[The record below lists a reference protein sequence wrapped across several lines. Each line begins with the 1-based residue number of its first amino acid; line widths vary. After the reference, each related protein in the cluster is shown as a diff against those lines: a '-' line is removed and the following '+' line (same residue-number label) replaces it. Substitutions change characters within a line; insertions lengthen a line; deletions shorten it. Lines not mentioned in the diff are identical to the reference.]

1 MRAVIGNGYDG
12 RLFGGVFTEHR
23 RDIRKNIQCPARIK
37 AQVEYEIFLTLF
49 GKPYRDIKM
58 GELVNVQNGK
68 GLEVTV
74 EFKIGK
80 DLYTITNPSW
90 IIWKWLH
97 KSGTAS

>member
-1 MRAVIGNGYDG
+1 MFVEFKKLSFSNIMSYGAAGAEIEFQPGFNTIMAVNGAGKSTILD
-12 RLFGGVFTEHR
+12 
-23 RDIRKNIQCPARIK
+23 A
-37 AQVEYEIFLTLF
+37 LTFALF

-80 DLYTITNPSW
+80 DLYTITR
-90 IIWKWLH
+90 
-97 KSGTAS
+97 